1 LRRALTATRAK
12 VCGRV
17 VSATPPV
24 LVAGMPPPLYD
35 HVAISPTAHG
45 VPTAAGHIP
54 LAELVGTT
62 TPVGPERRG

>member
-1 LRRALTATRAK
+1 
-12 VCGRV
+12 

-35 HVAISPTAHG
+35 HAAISPTAHG